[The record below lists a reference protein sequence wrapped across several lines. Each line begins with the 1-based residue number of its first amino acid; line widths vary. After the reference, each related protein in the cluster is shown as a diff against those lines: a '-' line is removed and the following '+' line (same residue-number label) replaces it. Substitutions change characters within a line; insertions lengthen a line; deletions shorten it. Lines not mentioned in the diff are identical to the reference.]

1 MDVIS
6 EYAWIAWLVIILVF
20 VIIEILSLEF
30 TFLMLAVGSVV
41 GLVSGLL
48 GAPWWL
54 QLLIAAIAAV
64 LLLLAVRPPL
74 LRALQRGAD
83 PARSNVDALLG
94 MRGVVVSTV
103 TPQGGQVKLGNGET
117 WSARTPH
124 DTPAASLEP
133 GTHVILSIV
142 DGATAVVVPVPSQP
156 TPLDEQKEQS

>member
-6 EYAWIAWLVIILVF
+6 EYAWIGWLVLILVF
-20 VIIEILSLEF
+20 VIIEVLSLEF

-41 GLVSGLL
+41 GLLSGLL

-54 QLLIAAIAAV
+54 QLFIAAAAAV

-94 MRGVVVSTV
+94 MRGVVLSTV
-103 TPQGGQVKLGNGET
+103 TPHGGQVKLANGET
-117 WSARTPH
+117 WSGRTPH
-124 DTPAASLEP
+124 DSPASSLEP
-133 GTHVILSIV
+133 GSRVIVSVV
-142 DGATAVVVPVPSQP
+142 DGATAVVIPVPSQP
-156 TPLDEQKEQS
+156 VALDEQKEQS

>member
-103 TPQGGQVKLGNGET
+103 TPSGGQVKLGNGET
-117 WSARTPH
+117 WTARTPH

-133 GTHVILSIV
+133 GTRIILSIV

-156 TPLDEQKEQS
+156 TGLDEQKEQS